1 MSKARGYA
9 AHSAP
14 GSGIALSAPAHRTQG
29 HGITCHQAGERERE
43 RERHTRTW
51 HGIACHQARTPHRMP
66 PGMHTTSHGTRR
78 AGASHRMPP
87 GMARPH
93 GEAPP
98 GTTGDRSVMRTPNP
112 VRVVEPKRSVM
123 LTEVPITG
131 PVGHSEALWAESGEV
146 IPGWNLEPLE
156 GLVHTQVRRPT
167 EEDDTQEQKQRDTP

>member
-1 MSKARGYA
+1 MLLTLRPVVGSRSQPRHI
-9 AHSAP
+9 AHKDMAS
-14 GSGIALSAPAHRTQG
+14 PATRQV
-29 HGITCHQAGERERE
+29 RERE

-51 HGIACHQARTPHRMP
+51 HGIACHQACTPHRMP

-87 GMARPH
+87 GKARPH

-112 VRVVEPKRSVM
+112 VRVVEPKRSVV

-156 GLVHTQVRRPT
+156 GLVHTQVGRPT

>member
-43 RERHTRTW
+43 RET
-51 HGIACHQARTPHRMP
+51 HQACTPHRMP

-87 GMARPH
+87 GKARPH

>member
-1 MSKARGYA
+1 MLLTLRPVVGSRSQPRHI
-9 AHSAP
+9 AHKDMAS
-14 GSGIALSAPAHRTQG
+14 PATRQV
-29 HGITCHQAGERERE
+29 RERE
-43 RERHTRTW
+43 RETHKDMAW
-51 HGIACHQARTPHRMP
+51 HSMP

-87 GMARPH
+87 GKARPH

-112 VRVVEPKRSVM
+112 VRVVEPKRSVV